1 MRLSPS
7 LYAADPLH
15 LDKLVTALAPHA
27 GSFHID
33 VMDGSFAPAF
43 GLGERIVHALT
54 EASPIDVDVH
64 LMVERPGRWARTFA
78 EAGARRVAFHTET
91 TDDPRTIAA
100 DIRAA
105 GALAYLALQP
115 TTPLAQVLPLLEV
128 VDGLLL
134 LTAPAG
140 GGAFDDAA
148 LHRIANLPPA
158 LPKIVD
164 GGLEPLHFQ
173 ALARAHVDLV
183 VLGRALFASGDI
195 GERAARLKEELHG
208 AGGGARAIES

>member
-15 LDKLVTALAPHA
+15 LGRLVTALSPHA
-27 GSFHID
+27 ASFHVD

-43 GLGERIVHALT
+43 GLGERIVHTLA

-64 LMVERPGRWARTFA
+64 LMIERPGRWARAFA
-78 EAGARRVAFHTET
+78 EAGARRVAFHTES

-105 GALAYLALQP
+105 GGLAYLALQP
-115 TTPLAQVLPLLEV
+115 TTPLAQALPLLDG

-140 GGAFDDAA
+140 GGAFDDTA
-148 LHRIANLPPA
+148 LHRIANLPTA
-158 LPKIVD
+158 FPKIVD

-173 ALARAHVDLV
+173 ALARGHVDLV
-183 VLGRALFASGDI
+183 VLGRTLFASDDI
-195 GERAARLKEELHG
+195 GERAARLKAEM
-208 AGGGARAIES
+208 ARAGKRALGL